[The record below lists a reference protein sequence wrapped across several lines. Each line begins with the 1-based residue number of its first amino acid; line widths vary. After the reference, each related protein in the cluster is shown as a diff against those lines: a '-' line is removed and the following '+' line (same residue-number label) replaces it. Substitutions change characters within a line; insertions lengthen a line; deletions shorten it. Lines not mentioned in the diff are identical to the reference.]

1 MQVGGAASP
10 AAAVAFGQE
19 PHDGRKLGAG
29 ERPIGVGP
37 AHQIEEPVLVVVL
50 GGDDRDE
57 LLGEHIDGTR
67 RHREPVELP
76 PARGLEEGAALDEIV
91 AAQGEQPALGQPR
104 DGVAG
109 TPDALEQGR
118 DGARARYLTAQI
130 YLAHVDAELER
141 CGRDQ
146 GPEATLFEPRLGGQ
160 AVFARQ
166 ATVVG
171 RDAGGFAARVQA
183 LAQVP
188 RDPLG
193 HAPGVDE
200 DDGRAVAR
208 YQIGE
213 TVVDLAPHLVRHDG
227 REWALRQ
234 HEAQVPGTP
243 VAHVHDV
250 ARALAAEI
258 AGDLIDGPL
267 GGREPDAPQGFP
279 GQGIE
284 TRQAER
290 EVGAALRRG
299 HRMDLVHDHRVGG
312 LEHRPPARTGQQ
324 DIEGFRGR
332 DQDVRRR
339 AAHAQALGRGGVAGA
354 HPRPDRDV
362 GRPQPL
368 ELAGDP
374 RKRRFEVAM
383 DVVAERLERRDVDD
397 RRRIGEPSALGLAH
411 QSIDDGEKGRER
423 LARSR
428 GGRDEGVPAFQD
440 RGPGLYLAGRRRR
453 EPAGEPVPDGRV
465 EVIDRSQAS
474 PNFVGLTALHES
486 GTVERVAS
494 GRSLRHERPQSR
506 HSALRRSSNEALGRL
521 PGL

>member
-1 MQVGGAASP
+1 MSQRHASSGPPRARRESIPRRSRETAADSAPVRRRRLAEPEGDVGRQPAGVLHAHHTLLDAQDPPRGVAELEDVAGHALDGEVLVERADEAATRLLADLVVGDLRDGPARGHGDEARAAPRAQSAVHGIAVQVGGAASP

-29 ERPIGVGP
+29 ERPIGVSP

-50 GGDDRDE
+50 GGDHRDE

-76 PARGLEEGAALDEIV
+76 RRAASRRALHSMRSSRLKGNSRPLGSPAMAWPERPTRWSRVAMERGLA
-91 AAQGEQPALGQPR
+91 
-104 DGVAG
+104 
-109 TPDALEQGR
+109 
-118 DGARARYLTAQI
+118 YLTAQI

-146 GPEATLFEPRLGGQ
+146 GPEPTLFEPRLGGQ

-166 ATVVG
+166 ATVVC

-213 TVVDLAPHLVRHDG
+213 TVIDLAPHLVRHDG
-227 REWALRQ
+227 RERALRQ

-362 GRPQPL
+362 GETP
-368 ELAGDP
+368 A
-374 RKRRFEVAM
+374 
-383 DVVAERLERRDVDD
+383 
-397 RRRIGEPSALGLAH
+397 
-411 QSIDDGEKGRER
+411 
-423 LARSR
+423 ARAR
-428 GGRDEGVPAFQD
+428 
-440 RGPGLYLAGRRRR
+440 
-453 EPAGEPVPDGRV
+453 
-465 EVIDRSQAS
+465 
-474 PNFVGLTALHES
+474 
-486 GTVERVAS
+486 
-494 GRSLRHERPQSR
+494 GRSPKE
-506 HSALRRSSNEALGRL
+506 ALRGCDGCRCRA
-521 PGL
+521 P

>member
-1 MQVGGAASP
+1 M
-10 AAAVAFGQE
+10 E
-19 PHDGRKLGAG
+19 
-29 ERPIGVGP
+29 
-37 AHQIEEPVLVVVL
+37 
-50 GGDDRDE
+50 
-57 LLGEHIDGTR
+57 
-67 RHREPVELP
+67 
-76 PARGLEEGAALDEIV
+76 RGLA
-91 AAQGEQPALGQPR
+91 
-104 DGVAG
+104 
-109 TPDALEQGR
+109 
-118 DGARARYLTAQI
+118 YLTAQI
-130 YLAHVDAELER
+130 DLAHVDAELER

-160 AVFARQ
+160 AVLARE
-166 ATVVG
+166 AAVVG

-183 LAQVP
+183 LAQMP
-188 RDPLG
+188 CDALG

-200 DDGRAVAR
+200 DDGRAMPR

-227 REWALRQ
+227 RERALRQ

-267 GGREPDAPQGFP
+267 GGREPDAPQSLTC
-279 GQGIE
+279 QGIE

-290 EVGAALRRG
+290 EVGAALGRG

-362 GRPQPL
+362 ARPQPL

-397 RRRIGEPSALGLAH
+397 RRRVGEPSTLGLAH

-423 LARSR
+423 LARTR
-428 GGRDEGVPAFQD
+428 RGRDEGVPAFQD

-486 GTVERVAS
+486 GTVDRVAS
-494 GRSLRHERPQSR
+494 GRNPGRYVHTGG
-506 HSALRRSSNEALGRL
+506 RRRVSGT
-521 PGL
+521 P